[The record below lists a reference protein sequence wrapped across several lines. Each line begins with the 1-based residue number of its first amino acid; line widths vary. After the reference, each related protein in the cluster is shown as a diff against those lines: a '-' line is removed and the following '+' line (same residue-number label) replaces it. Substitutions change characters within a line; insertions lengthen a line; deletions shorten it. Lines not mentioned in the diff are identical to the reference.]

1 MREKENNE
9 IMNERKENEDRKK
22 EKNTEKKR
30 KNKRNDRKKRKWK
43 GNSDKFFVSCGITD
57 LFPAN
62 RRDKF
67 ASIRNK
73 RLKSAKTFLP
83 LIDTSASIVISIG

>member
-1 MREKENNE
+1 MK
-9 IMNERKENEDRKK
+9 IERKKK
-22 EKNTEKKR
+22 KTG
-30 KNKRNDRKKRKWK
+30 NDRKKIKWK
-43 GNSDKFFVSCGITD
+43 SKSDKFFVSCGITD

-73 RLKSAKTFLP
+73 RLKRAKTFLP